1 MLYLIGGILMKLENV
16 TKIYNQSKSNE
27 VNALK
32 EVNAH
37 FEKGKFYAIMG
48 RSGSGKTTL
57 INILGL
63 MDNPTS
69 GKYSIDGVDTI
80 AMSESEKAKIR
91 NKKLG
96 FVFQSY
102 YLESKLTALEN
113 VVLPTLINEDID
125 RDKRVSKAKELLE
138 KLGLKDR
145 TNHYPSQLS
154 GGECQRVAI
163 ARSLINN
170 PTTIIADEPTGNLD
184 SKNEIEIFEM
194 LKDIS
199 RDGKTVIVVSH
210 NELIKDYADKILYLE
225 DGVLSDDKI

>member
-1 MLYLIGGILMKLENV
+1 MKLENV